1 MRAPRRTAL
10 DQTTGY
16 PYIMNND
23 AFQWDDAKAESNYRK
38 HGVDF
43 ETATEAFADPF
54 AIERSD
60 PFRAGYDEERFL
72 ITGMAGGQLLTVV
85 YMARGETIR
94 LISAR
99 RATKREHDNYYRQ
112 NSEE

>member
-1 MRAPRRTAL
+1 M
-10 DQTTGY
+10 DE
-16 PYIMNND
+16 N

-54 AIERSD
+54 ATERAD
-60 PFRAGYDEERFL
+60 PLSARYDEQRFL
-72 ITGMAGGQLLTVV
+72 ITGMAQGQLLTVV
-85 YMARGETIR
+85 YTTRGEAIR

-99 RATKREHDNYYRQ
+99 RATRREHDDYYRQ

>member
-1 MRAPRRTAL
+1 MADNT
-10 DQTTGY
+10 
-16 PYIMNND
+16 
-23 AFQWDDAKAESNYRK
+23 FEWDSPKAEANYRK

-54 AIERSD
+54 AVERADLSH
-60 PFRAGYDEERFL
+60 AGNGEERFL
-72 ITGMAGGQLLTVV
+72 ITGMVAGQLLTVV
-85 YMARGETIR
+85 YTTQRERIR

-99 RATKREHDNYYRQ
+99 RATRREYDNYYRQ